1 MSNQNIGRLGLIIMA
16 LLWGSSFAMNQ
27 VAMTAYSPFQLLAL
41 RYALAAVLLIGL
53 TYKPLIKSS
62 KAIWLKGSLLGAIL
76 YTAYA
81 FQTKGLSLTTAT
93 NNAFLTALN
102 IVLVPFISSVFMKKK
117 IVPRE
122 YLGAA
127 IAMVGITVMSLTEQ
141 LGAINLGDALTLG
154 GAVFFAL
161 HILLT
166 DKFAKEE
173 DVMVLTTIQLSVA
186 GVCALLV
193 ALVEK
198 EPWVINNRTAN
209 LTVLYLTIFCT
220 MIAFLLQ
227 TYCQQYT
234 TETETVLIM
243 STESVFAL
251 LFAVVVMK
259 EFPSLQTLIG
269 AGLILCGVLVTELK
283 PKSPLT
289 GYETTY

>member
-186 GVCALLV
+186 GVCALLA
-193 ALVEK
+193 ALVEN
-198 EPWVINNRTAN
+198 EPWVITNRTAN

>member
-27 VAMTAYSPFQLLAL
+27 VAMTAYSSFQLLAL

-62 KAIWLKGSLLGAIL
+62 KAIWLKGSLLGVIL

-122 YLGAA
+122 YLGAT

-186 GVCALLV
+186 GVCAILV
-193 ALVEK
+193 ALVEN

-220 MIAFLLQ
+220 MTAFLLQ

-283 PKSPLT
+283 PKSPLA
-289 GYETTY
+289 G

>member
-193 ALVEK
+193 ALVEN

-283 PKSPLT
+283 PKSPLA

>member
-1 MSNQNIGRLGLIIMA
+1 
-16 LLWGSSFAMNQ
+16 
-27 VAMTAYSPFQLLAL
+27 
-41 RYALAAVLLIGL
+41 
-53 TYKPLIKSS
+53 
-62 KAIWLKGSLLGAIL
+62 
-76 YTAYA
+76 
-81 FQTKGLSLTTAT
+81 
-93 NNAFLTALN
+93 
-102 IVLVPFISSVFMKKK
+102 
-117 IVPRE
+117 
-122 YLGAA
+122 
-127 IAMVGITVMSLTEQ
+127 
-141 LGAINLGDALTLG
+141 
-154 GAVFFAL
+154 FAL

-186 GVCALLV
+186 GVCAILA
-193 ALVEK
+193 ALVEN
-198 EPWVINNRTAN
+198 ESWVINNRTAN

-283 PKSPLT
+283 P
-289 GYETTY
+289 

>member
-193 ALVEK
+193 ALVEN
-198 EPWVINNRTAN
+198 EPWVITNRTAN

-227 TYCQQYT
+227 TYCQQFT